1 MLSQREY
8 LASLTPP
15 MAIAGARGRFSK
27 AAKAH
32 LARVEAEGM
41 QFSDGVG
48 AVAPAP
54 SADHSGLQA
63 RETVPVVYPK
73 MDNDPVVRDL
83 KTIQGDTEPTPSS
96 PSGYLVESGVCFKC
110 TWHVSRCK
118 CSLGISPSPIVVR
131 WARDIDREYGKAL
144 DSLATA

>member
-1 MLSQREY
+1 MLSKRDY

-27 AAKAH
+27 AAQAH
-32 LARVEAEGM
+32 LVRVEAEGM
-41 QFSDGVG
+41 EFSDGRG
-48 AVAPAP
+48 STEPLP
-54 SADHSGLQA
+54 SADHSDLQA
-63 RETVPVVYPK
+63 REIVPVIYPK

-83 KTIQGDTEPTPSS
+83 ETIQGYTEPTPLS
-96 PSGYLVESGVCFKC
+96 PDGTLVESGVCFKC

-118 CSLGISPSPIVVR
+118 CRAGISPSPIVSR
-131 WARDIDREYGKAL
+131 WAREIDRQYGEVL